1 MCNPAR
7 HIAYGAVTAVIK
19 NENVGHGGKL
29 AREEALLLYEAQHPT
44 DEFMRFIIQPVQ
56 RFFRLLRQIGRRF
69 AQDDCFNLA
78 ASLTYTTLLAL
89 VPLVTIGLAIFSAF
103 PAFQEFTVGVNEFI
117 AKTMLPAAVGQI
129 IQTHLEEFTRSAGRL
144 TALGFAVLSI
154 TAVLL
159 MQTIDR
165 ALQRI
170 FRVLR
175 KRPVG
180 LRALVYVS
188 VLMLGPLL
196 IGASLSLTSYLVR
209 ASTSVAQR
217 YDAIRFLDLAPLLLT
232 ALAFTF
238 LYFVVPNRRVSFRHA
253 LLGGV
258 LAAILFELMKRLF
271 AHYIAQFPTYTLIYG
286 AFAAIPIFLIWI
298 YLSWLVILLGAVI
311 CAALPNWRALR
322 LVRHANAVEP
332 LSESLDELLR
342 VLRVLVDAQARSR
355 VLRTSQVA
363 YRTALTIED
372 TERVLEELSRRGWVT
387 RGEGERW
394 ALACDTHAAEL
405 ADICG
410 ALLFGEKELP
420 ATIEQIKHA
429 VLQPLK
435 VPLASLATADARP
448 PRELRPPPTAA

>member
-1 MCNPAR
+1 
-7 HIAYGAVTAVIK
+7 
-19 NENVGHGGKL
+19 
-29 AREEALLLYEAQHPT
+29 
-44 DEFMRFIIQPVQ
+44 MRFIIQSVQ

-103 PAFQEFTVGVNEFI
+103 PAFREFTVGVNEFI

-144 TALGFAVLSI
+144 TALGFAVLSV

-175 KRPVG
+175 RRPIG
-180 LRALVYVS
+180 LRALVYIS

-209 ASTSVAQR
+209 ASMTVAQR
-217 YDAIRFLDLAPLLLT
+217 YDAIRLLDLAPLLLT
-232 ALAFTF
+232 AMAFTL
-238 LYFVVPNRRVSFRHA
+238 LYFVVPNRRVAFRHA
-253 LLGGV
+253 LLGGF
-258 LAAILFELMKRLF
+258 LAAVLFELMKRLF

-322 LVRHANAVEP
+322 LVRNARAVEP
-332 LSESLDELLR
+332 LGESLDELLR
-342 VLRVLVDAQARSR
+342 LLRVLVDAQVRSR
-355 VLRTSQVA
+355 VLRTGQIA
-363 YRTALTIED
+363 YRTALTIEE
-372 TERVLEELSRRGWVT
+372 TERLLEDLAWRGWVT
-387 RGEGERW
+387 RGIGERW
-394 ALACDTHAAEL
+394 ALACDPHLAAVS
-405 ADICG
+405 DICG
-410 ALLFGEKELP
+410 GLLFGDKELSP
-420 ATIEQIKHA
+420 TIEQIKQS
-429 VLQPLK
+429 VLGPLN
-435 VPLASLATADARP
+435 VPLASLASKSAEAAVI
-448 PRELRPPPTAA
+448 PPPAA